1 MKCELCG
8 NDLSRDHHAVMFYNN
23 QKGLAEDMFII
34 CEDCYQDKLNNF
46 KHMRQN
52 LPKEVNENEMV

>member
-8 NDLSRDHHAVMFYNN
+8 NDLNQDHHAVMFYNN
-23 QKGLAEDMFII
+23 QKGLAEDMFLI
-34 CEDCYQDKLNNF
+34 CEACYQDKLNNF

-52 LPKEVNENEMV
+52 LPKEVNER